1 MKACGMFL
9 YYIELAFASFRRN
22 TLLTLLMVLA
32 IGLGIGASMTTLT
45 VFHVLS
51 GDPLPDK
58 SSRLFHVLLDPQG
71 MRRYY
76 PGAEPPPQL
85 TRVDA
90 EALYRARR
98 GDRQAIMYGGDLS
111 VQPQG
116 PGQASFSV
124 DARFTTPEFFAMFE
138 VPFRHGGGWDDKAE
152 TDAQRV
158 AVIGNT
164 LNDKLFGGASSVGR
178 EILLDGKPFRVIGV
192 LDHWRPAPK
201 FYDLW
206 VGKRSFTESEEVF
219 IPFHTALDLKLETSG
234 LVTCFAPVPPGA
246 GDYSLASPCVWL
258 QMWTELGSADK
269 AATYRAFL
277 ERYSDEQR
285 ANGRYA
291 RPNNVR
297 LRSLREYLEF
307 NKVIPKDVRLQVWVA
322 FGFLL
327 ICLVNTVSLLLAKF
341 LRRAPDIATRRAIGA
356 SQRSIFLQHLVEAGM
371 LGLIGGVIGLA
382 LTHLG
387 LWAIRQQPVDY
398 APLVHL
404 DAVMFATTFVLAI
417 VSSVLAGTI
426 PAWRVCQVSPA
437 FQLKEQ

>member
-1 MKACGMFL
+1 MKGCGILL
-9 YYIELAFASFRRN
+9 YYIELAFVSFRRN
-22 TLLTLLMVLA
+22 TLLTVLMVLA
-32 IGLGIGASMTTLT
+32 ISLGISASMTTLT

-58 SSRLFHVLLDPQG
+58 SSRLFYVLLDPQG
-71 MRRYY
+71 MEGYH
-76 PGAEPPPQL
+76 PGAEPPGQL
-85 TRVDA
+85 TRADA
-90 EALYRARR
+90 EALYRAKRA
-98 GDRQAIMYGGDLS
+98 DRQAIMSAGDLS

-116 PGQASFSV
+116 SGEASFEV
-124 DARFTTPEFFAMFE
+124 DARYTTPEFFAMFD
-138 VPFRHGGGWDDKAE
+138 VPFRYGGGWDDKAE
-152 TDAQRV
+152 AEAQRV
-158 AVIGNT
+158 AVIGKT
-164 LNDKLFGGASSVGR
+164 LNDRLFGGASSIGR
-178 EILLDGKPFRVIGV
+178 EIHLDGMAFRVIGV

-201 FYDLW
+201 FYDLY

-219 IPFHTALDLKLETSG
+219 IPFHTALDRKLKSAG
-234 LVTCFAPVPPGA
+234 LTNCFRPKPPGA
-246 GDYSLASPCVWL
+246 GDHDLASPCVWV
-258 QMWTELGSADK
+258 QMWAELGSADQ
-269 AATYRAFL
+269 AATYRAYL

-297 LRSLREYLEF
+297 MRSLREYLEF
-307 NKVIPKDVRLQVWVA
+307 NKVIPRDVRLQVWVA

-341 LRRAPDIATRRAIGA
+341 LRRAPEIATRRAIGA

-404 DAVMFATTFVLAI
+404 DRVMFATTFVLAI
-417 VSSVLAGTI
+417 VTSVLAGTI
-426 PAWRVCQVSPA
+426 PAWRVCKVSPA